1 MSQFRTEADV
11 MVSTAGKVDATNDEV
26 QAELVRLGDVVEGLR
41 ADWEGR
47 AHISFDDLM
56 QRYNT
61 SAQELRE
68 ALTAISEN
76 IRSNAKGF
84 ESVEVTNE
92 ESFKR
97 TGGGL
102 AL

>member
-1 MSQFRTEADV
+1 
-11 MVSTAGKVDATNDEV
+11 MVGTAGKVDAVNDEV
-26 QAELVRLGDVVEGLR
+26 QAELTRLGGVVDGLR

-47 AHISFDDLM
+47 AQVSFDDLM

-61 SAQELRE
+61 SATQLRE
-68 ALTAISEN
+68 ALAAISEN

-84 ESVEVTNE
+84 EGVEVDNE
-92 ESFKR
+92 EAFKR

-102 AL
+102 SL